1 CSTPNRGLR
10 SASPGRWRHGR
21 RRLPYALLFLVLWPV
36 RPALAQT
43 PSRCP
48 GDYLSPQAR
57 IGINVT
63 REGGK
68 EITDYAVSQLNAGWY
83 LDYTWHDAPAHPPT
97 SAPPGTIDYL
107 PMVRPTR
114 FVAAQR
120 AGRLPEALEKALA
133 TPLANNPGATWILGN
148 EPDNPAQDRQTP
160 ADYAHFY
167 HDAYHLI
174 KTLDSTEQIA
184 IAPITQVTPLRLRYL
199 DAVLDAYRQRYGIPL
214 PVDVWTVHV
223 YMLPEVDSG
232 AVDSQAVDSEQGTND
247 PGPTTTETAWGIG
260 SPVGLPAVAGE
271 AVRYTQEQ
279 HDDVTLFAAQVITFR
294 RWLAARGYR
303 NTPLYLTEYG
313 ILLSPYHGFDAD
325 RVRTF
330 FLASTAYLQQARD
343 AATGYPADENQ
354 LVQRWAWFSLNYY
367 AYGEPI
373 SGLNGNLYNHDSR
386 QIQPLGQDFAAYAEK
401 RVLSTIDLQ
410 VTALD
415 AVPQANPGLP
425 MTLQGTFINR
435 GGIAATNV
443 AMRFWDGNPTDG
455 GQLLGTAPAKPQ
467 VLPDCYHQYT
477 SEFTWSPTA
486 SGSYTIYADLT
497 ADNLARDQE
506 LSNNQ
511 QQLTVLV
518 NEGIAVTA
526 TPQPTPVPTATAT
539 PLPDQ
544 TDITVGPTTGGT
556 LRRTDQNGNRVT
568 VQILGDSVTEST
580 TFRLQTSEEETD
592 SASQAARQFAS
603 QEFTVVAERAGTIIE
618 DFVLQNPAILTIEYD
633 DKDVV
638 YSSHVGVTEQNA
650 TTVEDDMT
658 LYVYNSAT
666 RTWQSDGITLLD
678 RDVDAN
684 QLRVITE
691 ALGRFGLYGST
702 PPDVNILFLPLLMK

>member
-1 CSTPNRGLR
+1 MQRLR
-10 SASPGRWRHGR
+10 ASRSQPLQPRPIWLTV
-21 RRLPYALLFLVLWPV
+21 LPLLFVLLIAGSHPV
-36 RPALAQT
+36 EAEAGSGQCT
-43 PSRCP
+43 GYPSPHLRM
-48 GDYLSPQAR
+48 GV
-57 IGINVT
+57 NVAK
-63 REGGK
+63 EGGVS
-68 EITDYAVSQLNAGWY
+68 IDDYDVTELYAGWY
-83 LDYTWHDAPAHPPT
+83 HDYNQQMAPAHPVGMLYHQMLRTHIDT
-97 SAPPGTIDYL
+97 S
-107 PMVRPTR
+107 
-114 FVAAQR
+114 
-120 AGRLPEALEKALA
+120 RLDALIGDLVDA
-133 TPLANNPGATWILGN
+133 NPGAVWVLGN
-148 EPDNPAQDRQTP
+148 EPDRPGQDGMIP
-160 ADYAHFY
+160 EDYAAFY
-167 HDAYHLI
+167 HDTYTFLKARDP
-174 KTLDSTEQIA
+174 TSRVA
-184 IAPITQVTPLRLRYL
+184 IGAIVQATPLRLRYL
-199 DAVLDAYRQRYGIPL
+199 DMVLAAYEEQYGVPL
-214 PVDVWTVHV
+214 PTDMWTLHGFN
-223 YMLPEVDSG
+223 LPENCGWG
-232 AVDSQAVDSEQGTND
+232 ADIPPGMEEFRAEGVPCFTRYSEHGNL
-247 PGPTTTETAWGIG
+247 ETFKARIR
-260 SPVGLPAVAGE
+260 A
-271 AVRYTQEQ
+271 
-279 HDDVTLFAAQVITFR
+279 FR
-294 RWLAARGYR
+294 GWMLDNGYR
-303 NTPLYLTEYG
+303 DYPLNLSEYG
-313 ILLSPYHGFDAD
+313 ILLPPPHGFTYP
-325 RVRTF
+325 VVSKYM
-330 FLASTAYLQQARD
+330 LASFDFLLNTTDSAS
-343 AATGYPADENQ
+343 GYPADSNR
-354 LVQRWAWFSLNYY
+354 LVQQFAWFSLNYY

-702 PPDVNILFLPLLMK
+702 PTDVNILFLPVLMK